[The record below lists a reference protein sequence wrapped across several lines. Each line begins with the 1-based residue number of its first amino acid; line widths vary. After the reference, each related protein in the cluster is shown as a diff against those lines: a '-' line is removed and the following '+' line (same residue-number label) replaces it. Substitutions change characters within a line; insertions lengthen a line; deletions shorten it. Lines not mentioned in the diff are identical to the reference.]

1 MILTSYWLCKYAP
14 SMKLKKFEVIKPIV
28 ALSLGLVALFIN
40 EVEIIR
46 SYYKLTY
53 VSGVSIQNTF
63 LEKYQERANIEKSIF
78 IFSPGCIDCQKTT
91 KSINKVLKEN
101 NSIKLI
107 GLYPSDVSER
117 ILNKYKIEVKPNF
130 EIFPISRDSL
140 RKITHRYPI
149 FVKLKNGKI
158 EKIMKDI

>member
-1 MILTSYWLCKYAP
+1 MILTSYWLWKYA
-14 SMKLKKFEVIKPIV
+14 SRKKLKRFEVVKPIV
-28 ALSLGLVALFIN
+28 ALGLGLVALFIN

-46 SYYKLTY
+46 SYYELTY

-101 NSIKLI
+101 SSIKL
-107 GLYPSDVSER
+107 SKETVRES
-117 ILNKYKIEVKPNF
+117 IEVSSTSVV
-130 EIFPISRDSL
+130 ESI
-140 RKITHRYPI
+140 
-149 FVKLKNGKI
+149 VVVVVVVVV
-158 EKIMKDI
+158 